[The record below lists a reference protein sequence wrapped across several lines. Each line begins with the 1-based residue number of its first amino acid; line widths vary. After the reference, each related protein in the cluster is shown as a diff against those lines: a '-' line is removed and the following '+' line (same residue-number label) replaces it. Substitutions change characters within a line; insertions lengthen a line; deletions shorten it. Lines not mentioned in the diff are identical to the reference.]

1 MNANYPQPDPN
12 QPWRY
17 PDPVPVKPARKRR
30 WPWILGGTIAA
41 FVVVGS
47 CSAAIA
53 PAPTPPLSD
62 TASPARSVPGA
73 SGPAPLSPVELPPVA
88 QQIPTPP
95 EPAPM
100 PELPDAYTAGVYEVG
115 DDMPAGKYKTTGPDE
130 SDLLPH
136 CYWERAKDASGELDS
151 IIANDNLQGPGIVT
165 VKPGEVVT
173 FSGSCAWTGQ

>member
-12 QPWRY
+12 QPWHY
-17 PDPVPVKPARKRR
+17 PEPTPVKPVKKRH

-41 FVVVGS
+41 FVVIGS

-53 PAPTPPLSD
+53 PAPTPE
-62 TASPARSVPGA
+62 AAV
-73 SGPAPLSPVELPPVA
+73 SPVTMAPQVPVAPPVA
-88 QQIPTPP
+88 QQVPNPP

-100 PELPDAYTAGVYEVG
+100 PELPDAYTAGMYEVPA
-115 DDMPAGKYKTTGPDE
+115 DMPAGKYKTSGPDE